1 MPYDRLMATHPSIP
15 SELWDRTPR
24 EVQDYILAL
33 EARVAALEAT
43 VQELME
49 RVQQDSRTSSRP
61 PSSDLPARQRP
72 RRQSRGRRP
81 GGQLGHQGQ
90 TRMLMPVEDVDVVIP
105 LKPDTCARCQQPLAG
120 DDPTPQRHQVLEVP
134 PPAL

>member
-15 SELWDRTPR
+15 SELWDRTPG

-49 RVQQDSRTSSRP
+49 RLQQDARTL
-61 PSSDLPARQRP
+61 DQR
-72 RRQSRGRRP
+72 
-81 GGQLGHQGQ
+81 GHLN
-90 TRMLMPVEDVDVVIP
+90 RKL
-105 LKPDTCARCQQPLAG
+105 RF
-120 DDPTPQRHQVLEVP
+120 
-134 PPAL
+134 